1 VTKEE
6 AIQKAKIL
14 KDLIEL
20 NKVSKILDS
29 FIPVFLNKTILKEDR
44 VYLHGNFNL
53 GGTVS
58 GRLSSSRVNLQ
69 QLPSSGSVYAK
80 PIKKCFQAPEGWL
93 MVGAD
98 FSSLEDRISALT
110 TKDPNKLAVY
120 EKGYCGHCLRAY
132 FYWKDKFPNIELASE
147 KELCYKAKV
156 GGTEILFKESDT
168 INFKDK
174 LYSAKEF
181 YELATSKKL

>member
-1 VTKEE
+1 MTREE

-29 FIPVFLNKTILKEDR
+29 FIPNFLNKTIPKQDK

-58 GRLSSSRVNLQ
+58 SRLSSSKPNLQ
-69 QLPSSGSVYAK
+69 QIPSTGSVYAK
-80 PIKKCFQAPEGWL
+80 PIKKCFQAPSSWL

-120 EKGYCGHCLRAY
+120 IGLKQYDLSINGVTHR
-132 FYWKDKFPNIELASE
+132 ISELDVVE
-147 KELCYKAKV
+147 YDGKQLIGKEL
-156 GGTEILFKESDT
+156 
-168 INFKDK
+168 
-174 LYSAKEF
+174 
-181 YELATSKKL
+181 YELLQNSKS